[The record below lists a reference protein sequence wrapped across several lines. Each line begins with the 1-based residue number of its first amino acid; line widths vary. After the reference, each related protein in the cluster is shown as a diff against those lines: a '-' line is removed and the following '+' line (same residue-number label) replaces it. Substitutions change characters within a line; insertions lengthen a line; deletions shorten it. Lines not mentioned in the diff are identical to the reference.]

1 MRSKRRTT
9 NRRTTKRRTSA
20 RRASPA
26 AVQMAPA
33 MPSRSC
39 SGLAPKWKGL
49 GLFFIGALVILNGWR
64 GWTTWPVFIGL
75 LVGLKFYFILMIIR
89 NPVVAKFISDILIVI
104 LSFLISKQWVFP
116 TENKGG

>member
-1 MRSKRRTT
+1 MARKKSAARKPAKKRSSST
-9 NRRTTKRRTSA
+9 RTTKRRTSA

-75 LVGLKFYFILMIIR
+75 LVGLKGLWIYF
-89 NPVVAKFISDILIVI
+89 KY
-104 LSFLISKQWVFP
+104 
-116 TENKGG
+116 G